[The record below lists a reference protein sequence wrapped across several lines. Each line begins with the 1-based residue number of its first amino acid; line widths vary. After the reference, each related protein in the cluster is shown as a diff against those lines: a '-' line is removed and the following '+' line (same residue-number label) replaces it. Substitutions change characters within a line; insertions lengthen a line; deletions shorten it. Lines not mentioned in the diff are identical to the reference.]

1 MILTSKKALHYYTY
15 DYNTN
20 EKNSWK
26 FLISL
31 NTSREADEVIIHFTE
46 S

>member
-1 MILTSKKALHYYTY
+1 MILTSKKALHYYA
-15 DYNTN
+15 YNTN

-26 FLISL
+26 ILIGWDTSL
-31 NTSREADEVIIHFTE
+31 EADEVIIHFTE